1 MTFDAAQARTLSLLS
16 KAPASTRKSLA
27 TVNTAAKAAA
37 SNPLARYGGGGASG
51 PTGASASLSSRLVSA
66 LSLQTLLSSTG
77 IQTMNALT
85 SSSSSDPFSRVLM
98 AQQTALAYQINP
110 NLYKQYQSLV
120 GDILA

>member
-1 MTFDAAQARTLSLLS
+1 MTVDAAQARTLSLLS

-37 SNPLARYGGGGASG
+37 SNPLARYGGGITSG
-51 PTGASASLSSRLVSA
+51 TTGASAPLSSKLVSA

-85 SSSSSDPFSRVLM
+85 SSSSDPFSRVLM